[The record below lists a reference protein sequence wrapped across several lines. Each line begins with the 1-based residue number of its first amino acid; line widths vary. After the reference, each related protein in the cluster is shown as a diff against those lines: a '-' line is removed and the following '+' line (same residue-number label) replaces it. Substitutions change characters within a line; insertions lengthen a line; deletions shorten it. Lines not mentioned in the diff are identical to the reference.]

1 MRKRIL
7 NGNRIALSPAI
18 SRVLILV
25 ALFIFGCIIDPS
37 FLSLRNIGNNLA
49 NASILI
55 ILGVGETVAIITAG
69 PDLSSGSIM
78 TMGAVVSAI
87 LMKSYNVNFVIAI
100 ICGLLVGGL
109 IGALNGFMIAYI
121 KLPAFISTYGL
132 QWAVFGFAYVLLN
145 GYVLYSFDDD
155 FRFIGN
161 GIIFKYFSM
170 TTVCMVVIVIIGILL
185 LKKTT
190 FGRKC
195 YSVGS
200 NPVQARMSGI
210 DTKKVILKAFIF
222 SGVMSAAAGIL
233 YVARMNSVQSDIG
246 SAYLLN
252 VLAAV
257 YMGGTSAAG
266 GEGGIPGT
274 IIGALAMQ
282 IVLNCI
288 NLLALPSE
296 LRDAVIGVLIIVTVL
311 LDTVVRK
318 QVAKRKVAV

>member
-1 MRKRIL
+1 MNGKIKGINSNIL
-7 NGNRIALSPAI
+7 PAV
-18 SRVLILV
+18 SRLGI
-25 ALFIFGCIIDPS
+25 LFIIIIMGCIIDPS

-55 ILGVGETVAIITAG
+55 ILGVGETVAIITNG
-69 PDLSSGSIM
+69 PDLSAGSIM
-78 TMGAVVSAI
+78 TMGGVVTAI
-87 LMKSYNVNFVIAI
+87 LMKNYNVNFVLAI
-100 ICGLLVGGL
+100 LAGLLVGCL
-109 IGALNGFMIAYI
+109 LGALNGYMIAYVKI
-121 KLPAFISTYGL
+121 PAFISTYGL
-132 QWAVFGFAYVLLN
+132 QWAVFGFAYIILE
-145 GYVLYSFDDD
+145 GYVLYSFDEA

-161 GIIFKYFSM
+161 GWILKYISM
-170 TTVCMVVIVIIGILL
+170 TTVCMLVIVVAGTLL

-200 NPVQARMSGI
+200 NATQAAMSGI
-210 DTKKVILKAFIF
+210 DSKRVILKAFIF
-222 SGVMSAAAGIL
+222 SGFMSAAAGVL

-257 YMGGTSAAG
+257 YMGGTSASG

-274 IIGALAMQ
+274 IIGALAMTM
-282 IVLNCI
+282 VSNCM
-288 NLLALPSE
+288 NLLAVPSE
-296 LRDAVIGVLIIVTVL
+296 LRDAIIGVLIIFTVL

-318 QVAKRKVAV
+318 RMMSRKVG

>member
-1 MRKRIL
+1 MREKIL
-7 NGNRIALSPAI
+7 KGNGLRLTPSM
-18 SRVLILV
+18 SRGLMLVVLVVL
-25 ALFIFGCIIDPS
+25 GCIIDPS

-49 NASILI
+49 NASLLI

-69 PDLSSGSIM
+69 PDLSAGSIM

-87 LMKSYNVNFVIAI
+87 LMKSYQVNYIVAI
-100 ICGLLVGGL
+100 LCGLLVGAL

-132 QWAVFGFAYVLLN
+132 QWAVFGFAYVFLN

-155 FRFIGN
+155 FRFLGN
-161 GIIFKYFSM
+161 GMILKYFSM
-170 TTVCMVVIVIIGILL
+170 TTVCMIIIVIIGILL

-266 GEGGIPGT
+266 GEGGIGGT
-274 IIGALAMQ
+274 IVGALAMQ